1 MKYKLQKVLL
11 SMVGITLSSASV
23 FSLNSGQWDADLI
36 SDYFLFLVYDFTKAP
51 LNAHSTCLQCT
62 ITILPP
68 AFNWTIINHFETLHL
83 DISMVNANRT
93 THLSLLF
100 IYWRKDSAFLRFL
113 PSRICAGS
121 GNFNSW
127 WMRCRCAG
135 AGSLGRRLVGTIVQH
150 WPRSE
155 TMCLPWSPRP
165 RPRPGWD
172 T

>member
-68 AFNWTIINHFETLHL
+68 AFN
-83 DISMVNANRT
+83 
-93 THLSLLF
+93 
-100 IYWRKDSAFLRFL
+100 
-113 PSRICAGS
+113 
-121 GNFNSW
+121 
-127 WMRCRCAG
+127 
-135 AGSLGRRLVGTIVQH
+135 
-150 WPRSE
+150 
-155 TMCLPWSPRP
+155 
-165 RPRPGWD
+165 
-172 T
+172 